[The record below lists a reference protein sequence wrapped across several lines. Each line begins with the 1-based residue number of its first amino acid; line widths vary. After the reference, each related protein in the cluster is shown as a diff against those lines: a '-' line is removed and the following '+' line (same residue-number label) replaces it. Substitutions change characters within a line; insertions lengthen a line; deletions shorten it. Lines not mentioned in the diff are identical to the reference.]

1 MPSDTRHFAAAR
13 RASRRS
19 TCVRGNKTG
28 AVIVHRGRLIGR
40 GASVCSPNGEA
51 YGEPI
56 VSCPRKAAG
65 AGTGERYELCSPIHA
80 EEAAIIAALKTLA
93 AKAASSDLRGA
104 ILYLTG
110 HYYACWRC
118 AALLRFVGI
127 TDIRID
133 PETALTNPDCH
144 HRPPES

>member
-80 EEAAIIAALKTLA
+80 EEAAIFASTPKRRSPTPTVIIVLRNHKCPVQHARGFSVFIAYPL
-93 AKAASSDLRGA
+93 
-104 ILYLTG
+104 
-110 HYYACWRC
+110 
-118 AALLRFVGI
+118 F
-127 TDIRID
+127 
-133 PETALTNPDCH
+133 
-144 HRPPES
+144 PESHRYDE